1 MCLLVLWMIFTLNP
15 VFTAVLVLFTAIN
28 MRLFQYLVNKSQNYC
43 RILQYCTKIIFYS
56 LSLKWKHTYC
66 IFVNFK
72 IKLNEYCCVVTSENS
87 RWWQGKK
94 ASHEH
99 VNAVN
104 STLPSYNR
112 KKRHFSSAKT
122 GPQAQNKYPLPISRN
137 SCHLCI
143 LGHFKLLTLWTG
155 IYAGCTLIV
164 FFLNVLPTN
173 HTFKICKSENHT
185 FIKFRH
191 VSNIRREYALVVRGR
206 Y

>member
-15 VFTAVLVLFTAIN
+15 VFTAALVLFTAIN

-43 RILQYCTKIIFYS
+43 RISKYCTKIIFYP

-72 IKLNEYCCVVTSENS
+72 IKLNEYCCVVTRENS

-94 ASHEH
+94 ACHEH
-99 VNAVN
+99 VNAVD

-112 KKRHFSSAKT
+112 NKRYFSSAKT
-122 GPQAQNKYPLPISRN
+122 GPQAQNKYPLAIFGN

-143 LGHFKLLTLWTG
+143 LGQHFKLLTLRTG
-155 IYAGCTLIV
+155 IYAGCTIIV
-164 FFLNVLPTN
+164 FFLNFSPTN
-173 HTFKICKSENHT
+173 HTFKICKSKNDT
-185 FIKFRH
+185 FIKVRH
-191 VSNIRREYALVVRGR
+191 VRNIRRKYALVRGH

>member
-1 MCLLVLWMIFTLNP
+1 MCLLVLWMIFTLKP

-87 RWWQGKK
+87 RWWQCKK

-104 STLPSYNR
+104 SISLLPKQVHKLKISILSPFWETHATCVFLDNISNYWHFEPEYTLVAHSSY
-112 KKRHFSSAKT
+112 
-122 GPQAQNKYPLPISRN
+122 
-137 SCHLCI
+137 
-143 LGHFKLLTLWTG
+143 
-155 IYAGCTLIV
+155 
-164 FFLNVLPTN
+164 FFL
-173 HTFKICKSENHT
+173 TFCPQITHLK
-185 FIKFRH
+185 
-191 VSNIRREYALVVRGR
+191 YANLKTTHS
-206 Y
+206 